1 MNGQPRPDRLPC
13 SAVEKDDFTGH
24 YSVTMVM
31 IAMRNISYPTWEC
44 GGLLSCGLSLLLGQ
58 RDWPLEQVSRQLP
71 ADSRA
76 CLFSKKQ
83 PLLPTPG
90 LRVGK

>member
-1 MNGQPRPDRLPC
+1 MNGQPCPDGLPC

-24 YSVTMVM
+24 YSVTTVM
-31 IAMRNISYPTWEC
+31 IAMRNIRYPTWEC
-44 GGLLSCGLSLLLGQ
+44 GLASALLLGQ

-71 ADSRA
+71 ADSRV